1 MSIDWFVFAAQIVN
15 FLVLVALLKRFLY
28 GPIVKAM
35 HEREERIESR
45 LEEAD
50 RKRREAEEEEEK
62 YREANASLDEERRQR
77 LEEVRQEAEET
88 RKQLWEEARRDVER
102 KRKDWHESLER
113 QRESLLELI
122 RQRASQQ
129 VLAATQRALAE
140 LADAELEGRM
150 VDVFLQRFE
159 ALEEDR
165 REKLR
170 EAIQEDG
177 QPLTI
182 RSAFGLSE
190 DRRQRLRETLQD
202 AFQVSNEIEFTTS
215 PAVVCGL
222 ELQAGGHKM
231 GWSVDQFLASLEDE
245 LGDVLRS

>member
-45 LEEAD
+45 LREAD
-50 RKRREAEEEEEK
+50 RKRQEAEEEAEK
-62 YREANASLDEERRQR
+62 YRERNASLDEQRRQR
-77 LEEVRQEAEET
+77 LEEAKQEAEET
-88 RKQLWEEARRDVER
+88 RQRLWKEAREEVER
-102 KRKDWHESLER
+102 KRKDWHASLER

-122 RQRASQQ
+122 RRRSSEQ
-129 VLAATQRALAE
+129 VLAATRRALAE
-140 LADAELEGRM
+140 LADADLEERM
-150 VDVFLQRFE
+150 VDVFLQRFDQLE
-159 ALEEDR
+159 DQQRQELRKSMEEDSR
-165 REKLR
+165 
-170 EAIQEDG
+170 
-177 QPLTI
+177 PLTI
-182 RSAFGLSE
+182 RSAFELSE
-190 DRRQRLRETLQD
+190 ERRQRLQRTLGE
-202 AFQVSNEIEFTTS
+202 ALQVSNNVEFVTS

-245 LGDVLRS
+245 LSDVLES